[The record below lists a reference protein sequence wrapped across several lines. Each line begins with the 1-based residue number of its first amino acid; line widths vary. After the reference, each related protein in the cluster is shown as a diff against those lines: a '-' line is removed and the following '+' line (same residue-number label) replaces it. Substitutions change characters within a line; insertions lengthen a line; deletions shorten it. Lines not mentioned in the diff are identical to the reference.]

1 MPFQIGALI
10 DGSGR
15 TPSQGGLFALLEVGA
30 LAGAMILISP
40 SIDRV
45 PPRWLA
51 GGGALLAAAASGG
64 LFLAHSFAWQLL
76 FSVLIGCGYG
86 VVFAA
91 TIAGAAAAAEPD
103 RMYAIGN
110 GGALLLVVGLMQVLP
125 SAGHR
130 FGALGIFLAM
140 SMLSVVSVP
149 LLAGFTRAK
158 RTEQIRLRVSRTPGV
173 PGLLFSWA
181 AFSTGTGSL
190 YAFSERI
197 GVSIQLTP
205 GAIATA
211 LSAGVFVGL
220 LGTLA
225 AAVLGRKVNREW
237 ALIIG
242 MCGSGLSCL
251 LLGFASNLALFAL
264 GVCGYWIFYM
274 FLYSYLLGTAAAL
287 DPSGRVG
294 TLGGGCERLGYALGA
309 GLGGVLAERT
319 TYSATGMLGFIGCAV
334 GMTLGFPSLFKALR
348 KLGSG
353 RGDLRV
359 THEQR

>member
-15 TPSQGGLFALLEVGA
+15 TPAQAGLFALLEVGA
-30 LAGAMILISP
+30 LAGVMILISP
-40 SIDRV
+40 SIDRF
-45 PPRWLA
+45 PPRLLAA
-51 GGGALLAAAASGG
+51 GGCLLAAAGSAG
-64 LFLAHSFAWQLL
+64 LFLAHTFTLQLL

-86 VVFAA
+86 VIFAA

-103 RMYAIGN
+103 RLYAIGN

-140 SMLSVVSVP
+140 SMLSVVSAP
-149 LLAGFTRAK
+149 LLAGFKRAK
-158 RTEQIRLRVSRTPGV
+158 PTEQVRLHVWSTPGA

-197 GVSIQLTP
+197 GASIHLTP

-211 LSAGVFVGL
+211 LSAGVFLGL

-225 AAVLGRKVNREW
+225 AAALGRKVNREW

-242 MCGSGLSCL
+242 MCGSGMSCL
-251 LLGFASNLALFAL
+251 LLGFASSFIMFAA
-264 GVCGYWIFYM
+264 GVCSYWIFYM

-294 TLGGGCERLGYALGA
+294 TLGGGCGRLGYALGA
-309 GLGGVLAERT
+309 GLGGVLAEHT

-334 GMTLGFPSLFKALR
+334 GMALGFPSLFKVLR
-348 KLGSG
+348 KLGSA
-353 RGDLRV
+353 LQEVRV
-359 THEQR
+359 TYEQR